1 MSSTSTQPTTLRVFS
16 RAADLP
22 REAWAGLLRPEDLF
36 LGDRW
41 LEVAERTAGCPMR
54 YLLLDRAGETVAG
67 LATALADDT
76 APWVLGRPDTMLEA
90 AAADGREGAAE
101 VLAALPGP
109 AADSLLPT
117 LVCGG
122 RHMGRSRVPRRPDT
136 GRAEVEAL
144 VARAEELAAEQ
155 GARSV
160 AFPFVEDGDTVL
172 RQVLRER
179 GYLVHEAGRY
189 SSLTVDARGFD
200 GYLERLSSAK
210 RRRRVLA
217 ERRRIAAAGVELRLA
232 PLSAELIP
240 RLGELEEQL
249 MGKYGVTWTAAQT
262 EQVLREMLA
271 EYGSDARVVLAEAEG
286 GIRGFA
292 TLLHFRGHWYARQT
306 GFDYDYQQRHNLAL
320 YFETVYY
327 FPVEAA
333 ARLGIEAVHYGLG
346 SEEAKASRGC
356 TAETHHA
363 HLLPLA
369 P

>member
-1 MSSTSTQPTTLRVFS
+1 MSLHEHS

-22 REAWAGLLRPEDLF
+22 RAQWAALLRPEDLF
-36 LGDRW
+36 LAERW

-54 YLLLDRAGETVAG
+54 YLLLEQDGRVAAG
-67 LATALADDT
+67 LATALADHT
-76 APWVLGRPDTMLEA
+76 APWVFGRPDTMLETA
-90 AAADGREGAAE
+90 AKDGRDGAAE

-109 AADSLLPT
+109 AAEALLPT

-122 RHMGRSRVPRRPDT
+122 RHMGRSRVPRRAGT

-144 VARAEELAAEQ
+144 VARAEELAAAE

-172 RQVLRER
+172 REVLGER
-179 GYLVHEAGRY
+179 GYLVHEAGRF
-189 SSLTVDARGFD
+189 SSLTVDAGGFD
-200 GYLERLSSAK
+200 TYLERLSSGK

-232 PLSAELIP
+232 PLSPELIP
-240 RLGELEEQL
+240 ALASLEEQL
-249 MGKYGVTWTAAQT
+249 MGKYGATWTAAQT
-262 EQVLREMLA
+262 EQVLREMLTG
-271 EYGSDARVVLAEAEG
+271 YGADAQVVLAEADG
-286 GIRGFA
+286 KIRGFA
-292 TLLHFRGHWYARQT
+292 TLLHHQGHWYARQT

-333 ARLGIEAVHYGLG
+333 ARLGIGAIHYGLG
-346 SEEAKASRGC
+346 SEAAKASRGC
-356 TAETHHA
+356 TAETQHA
-363 HLLPLA
+363 HLLPL
-369 P
+369 PR